1 MNRRRFSL
9 LGLGGIA
16 SAALVACGNDIGDEQ
31 AINPTKIP
39 DVPGAP
45 KPTLADMATPGG
57 EAPEGGGEAGGGE
70 AGGGAAAVTVHTLDT
85 LKFDPPQFTVS
96 PGTVI
101 TVENTGFVQHD
112 FVIDEFVGEPL
123 VGPLNGGE
131 SGTWTVPADAALGDY
146 IFYCSLPGHRQGGME
161 GTMTIG
167 EASAAPPADGG
178 EASPAAEATPAA
190 GEQPPAG
197 GEAPPAAAGP
207 ITVHTLDTLKF
218 DPPQITASPGTVI
231 TVENAGFVQHDFV
244 IDELSAL
251 VGPLNNGE
259 SGEWTVPADAAPG
272 DYVYYC
278 SIPGHRQAG
287 MEGTL
292 TIG

>member
-1 MNRRRFSL
+1 MSTMNRRRFSL
-9 LGLGGIA
+9 LGLGGFA
-16 SAALVACGNDIGDEQ
+16 SAVLVACGNDIGDEKT
-31 AINPTKIP
+31 INPTKIP

-57 EAPEGGGEAGGGE
+57 ETEATEATGGGESAG
-70 AGGGAAAVTVHTLDT
+70 AAVTVHTLDT
-85 LKFDPPQFTVS
+85 LKFDPPTLTVS

-101 TVENTGFVQHD
+101 TVENSGVVQHD
-112 FVIDEFVGEPL
+112 FAIDEFGGVL

-146 IFYCSLPGHRQGGME
+146 VFYCSLPGHRQAGME
-161 GTMTIG
+161 GTLTIG
-167 EASAAPPADGG
+167 EAAPPPAES
-178 EASPAAEATPAA
+178 EASPPAEGGATPAG
-190 GEQPPAG
+190 GEQPPA
-197 GEAPPAAAGP
+197 EEPAPPAAGP
-207 ITVHTLDTLKF
+207 VTVHTLDTLKF
-218 DPPQITASPGTVI
+218 DPPQISAGPGTVI
-231 TVENAGFVQHDFV
+231 TVENTGFVQHDFA
-244 IDELSAL
+244 IDEFGGVL

-259 SGEWTVPADAAPG
+259 SGDWTVPADAAPG